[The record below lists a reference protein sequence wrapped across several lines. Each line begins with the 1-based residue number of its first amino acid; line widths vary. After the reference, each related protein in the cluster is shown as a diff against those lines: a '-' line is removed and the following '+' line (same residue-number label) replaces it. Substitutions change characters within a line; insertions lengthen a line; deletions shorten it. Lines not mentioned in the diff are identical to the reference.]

1 MFFCFL
7 LYLLKKHLCYIVLL
21 IVFFFGCSKD
31 KKVISSQTLDSI
43 PVYINLVNNN
53 NKFKQDKKI
62 QFNQRAY
69 ELIQQRTNSTQKR
82 RDLSLVASNF
92 FSLGQ
97 KKLYKSL
104 SEELIKDAED
114 AKDTFYISKG
124 YKNLGEYYID
134 NGKNDSSFFYFLKA
148 EKYSKLANDSVSM
161 GEIFLDK
168 AFIQLYESDFNGS
181 EISAFKSLAFLPKS
195 SNKLK
200 IYEAYNLIGINSNE
214 LKNYDKAIEYHNKAL
229 KYIAAVNAP
238 NKSFLTA
245 SSMNNLGY
253 VYQTI
258 GKHEE
263 AIKNFNNALTIKSLK
278 SEYPGIYAM
287 LIDNVAYSKFK
298 LKDYS
303 QLPGLFYK
311 SLRIRDSLKNDFSGI
326 ILNKIHLS
334 EFYLQKGD
342 SIKSKL
348 FANQALRDSRETKV
362 SSDILIS
369 LQQLTLIDHEN
380 AVGYS
385 REYIRISDSLQQA
398 ERKSK
403 DKFARLAFETDEII
417 MANDKLAEQN
427 RSLLYFF
434 VGTLL
439 VGLLL
444 FVIRAQRAKNRELML
459 MQAQQKANE
468 EIYNLMI
475 TQQSSIE
482 ESRVREKKRIA
493 QELHDGVL
501 GRLFGARLNLD
512 SLNRFTDDE
521 SISARFNYL
530 SELKN
535 IEQDIREI
543 SHDLN
548 REKYVLI
555 NNFVAIINNLL
566 EEQRSSFGVELES
579 NIDNNVR
586 WDAVDNVVKINLYRI
601 LQESLQNINKYAKA
615 KNITVDLSKSG
626 DTLILSITDDGIGF
640 ETDTKKKGIGL
651 ANIVSRS
658 NECNGKVDIQSKKGS
673 GTQIIVTVPY
683 KNITK
688 NESDLFQKA
697 LIN

>member
-1 MFFCFL
+1 ME
-7 LYLLKKHLCYIVLL
+7 
-21 IVFFFGCSKD
+21 SK
-31 KKVISSQTLDSI
+31 QTLDSI
-43 PVYINLVNNN
+43 PVYINLVND
-53 NKFKQDKKI
+53 NKFKQAKKT

-69 ELIQQRTNSTQKR
+69 ELIQQRTSSREKR

-92 FSLGQ
+92 FLLGQ

-161 GEIFLDK
+161 GEIYLDK

-181 EISAFKSLAFLPKS
+181 EISAFKSLVFLPKS

-229 KYIAAVNAP
+229 KYLAVVNAQ
-238 NKSFLTA
+238 NKNFLTA

-258 GKHEE
+258 GRHEE
-263 AIKNFNNALTIKSLK
+263 AVTNFNNALKIKSLK
-278 SEYPGIYAM
+278 KEYPGIYAM

-298 LKDYS
+298 LQDYS
-303 QLPGLFYK
+303 QLPGLFYN

-342 SIKSKL
+342 SIKSKF
-348 FANQALRDSRETKV
+348 FANQALKDSRETKV

-398 ERKSK
+398 ERKAK
-403 DKFARLAFETDEII
+403 DKFARLAFETDEIL
-417 MANDKLAEQN
+417 MEKDKLAEQN

-444 FVIRAQRAKNRELML
+444 FIIRVQRAKNRELL
-459 MQAQQKANE
+459 LKEAQQKANE
-468 EIYNLMI
+468 DIYNLMI
-475 TQQSSIE
+475 SQQSSIE
-482 ESRVREKKRIA
+482 ESRVKEKKRIA

-512 SLNRFTDDE
+512 SLNRFSDEE
-521 SISARFNYL
+521 SILSRFNYL
-530 SELKN
+530 AELKN

-548 REKYVLI
+548 REKYALI
-555 NNFVAIINNLL
+555 NNFVAIVNNLL
-566 EEQRSSFGVELES
+566 DEQQNSYNAKVTSS
-579 NIDNNVR
+579 IDAKIKWDKVNNTI
-586 WDAVDNVVKINLYRI
+586 KINLYRI
-601 LQESLQNINKYAKA
+601 LQESLQNINKYAEADQIDVTIEKD
-615 KNITVDLSKSG
+615 KNII
-626 DTLILSITDDGIGF
+626 ILKIIDNGKGF
-640 ETDTKKKGIGL
+640 ETTAKKKGIGL
-651 ANIVSRS
+651 QNMYARA
-658 NECNGKVDIQSKKGS
+658 NECDGIFNLKSDRGLGTVIILSIPIKG
-673 GTQIIVTVPY
+673 
-683 KNITK
+683 
-688 NESDLFQKA
+688 D
-697 LIN
+697 